1 MPRRAVLALVLLA
14 ACRSGKESPSIHQVV
29 LATDDKSPRILRGV
43 FPGEGGWRWTA
54 PTFAFSLDRPASGKP
69 VFLEMDFDVPE
80 ELNGAVTVV
89 AKVNGVEVARKSCAK
104 SRQFLAAPVPDAA
117 LARQPAEVEY
127 TVDRSF
133 RDGATGNQ
141 FSLILFSAGL
151 KEREQ
156 TAAFRDEELARSREA
171 YAKVLEQRDLQLPV
185 EKQREIM
192 RLFHELPVWNSL
204 WFQNVRII
212 KNPLDLWMLQQTAHE
227 LRPDV
232 IVETGTWQGGSALW
246 WAHTLTGMGL
256 EHARVLTVDLQDLT
270 KSAASHPLWKKHVEF
285 FQGSS
290 TDPKIVRKIAEK
302 ARGKR
307 VLVNLDSD
315 HSMQHVLN
323 ELKLYAPLVRPGDY
337 IAVEDTHL
345 DGIPTHPEQG
355 PGPTA
360 AIRRFLAE
368 PEGKDFEQDFTREA
382 LVMTS
387 YPGGWL
393 RRKP

>member
-1 MPRRAVLALVLLA
+1 MPRRAALALVLLA
-14 ACRSGKESPSIHQVV
+14 ACRPGKEAPPINQVV

-54 PTFAFSLDRPASGKP
+54 PTFAFSLDRAAAGKP
-69 VFLEMDFDVPE
+69 AFLEMDFDVPE

-89 AKVNGVEVARKSCAK
+89 AKVNGTEVIRRSCQK
-104 SRQFLAAPVPDAA
+104 GRQFLAAPVPDAA
-117 LARQPAEVEY
+117 LKRQPAEVEY
-127 TVDRSF
+127 TADRSF

-141 FSLILFSAGL
+141 HSLIVFSAGL
-151 KEREQ
+151 KELEQ
-156 TAAFRDEELARSREA
+156 TAEFRQNELARSRTA
-171 YAKVLEQRDLQLPV
+171 YAEVLKQRNLQLPI

-212 KNPLDLWMLQQTAHE
+212 KNPLDLWMLQQTAYE
-227 LRPDV
+227 SRPDF

-246 WAHTLTGMGL
+246 WAHTLAGMGL
-256 EHARVLTVDLQDLT
+256 EHARVLTVDIQDLT
-270 KSAASHPLWKKHVEF
+270 KSASTHPLWKKHVEF
-285 FQGSS
+285 FLGSS
-290 TDPKIVRKIAEK
+290 TDPKIVAKIAEK
-302 ARGKR
+302 VRGKR

-323 ELKLYAPLVRPGDY
+323 ELRLYAPLVGPGDY
-337 IAVEDTHL
+337 MAVEDTHL

-368 PEGKDFEQDFTREA
+368 PAGKDFEQDFTREA

-393 RRKP
+393 RRKK

>member
-1 MPRRAVLALVLLA
+1 
-14 ACRSGKESPSIHQVV
+14 
-29 LATDDKSPRILRGV
+29 
-43 FPGEGGWRWTA
+43 
-54 PTFAFSLDRPASGKP
+54 
-69 VFLEMDFDVPE
+69 MDFDVPE
-80 ELNGAVTVV
+80 ELNGPVTVV
-89 AKVNGVEVARKSCAK
+89 AKVNGTEVIRRSCQK
-104 SRQFLAAPVPDAA
+104 GRQFLAAAVPDAA
-117 LARQPAEVEY
+117 LTRQPAEVEY
-127 TVDRSF
+127 TVDKSF

-141 FSLILFSAGL
+141 YSLIVFSAGL
-151 KEREQ
+151 KELEQ
-156 TAAFRDEELARSREA
+156 TAEFRQDELARSRTA
-171 YAKVLEQRDLQLPV
+171 YAEVLKQRNLQLPID
-185 EKQREIM
+185 KQREIM

-212 KNPLDLWMLQQTAHE
+212 KNPLDLWMLQQTAYE
-227 LRPDV
+227 SRPDY

-256 EHARVLTVDLQDLT
+256 EHARVLTVDIQDLT

-285 FQGSS
+285 FLGSS
-290 TDPKIVRKIAEK
+290 TDPKIVETIAEK
-302 ARGKR
+302 VRGKR

-315 HSMQHVLN
+315 HSMQHVLD
-323 ELKLYAPLVRPGDY
+323 ELRLYAPLVAPGDY

-393 RRKP
+393 RRKK